1 MIIMLLLLAG
11 ASVVSARVPL
21 ADIFYTHWA
30 HAVPVFNIAVFCYA
44 VQYIVPELA
53 RGFTHAPQ
61 KLVPSILTGMGIS
74 FLILASVPLSV
85 FLMLPVAE
93 ITEVASLSW
102 GRALHPDIF
111 FFLVNAFAFCA
122 MLTSFWAISES
133 FLTNMVNRL
142 HLASEGAVKGR
153 ALCLAVI
160 VIPPVFLASGNLVGF
175 VNALFSAGT
184 FGGII
189 MSVLPVFMLRQARRQ
204 GNRQPCWQCGR
215 IASLPV
221 QLLVVALFSGAG
233 IYALCS
239 LAGLLPPAW

>member
-1 MIIMLLLLAG
+1 
-11 ASVVSARVPL
+11 
-21 ADIFYTHWA
+21 
-30 HAVPVFNIAVFCYA
+30 
-44 VQYIVPELA
+44 
-53 RGFTHAPQ
+53 
-61 KLVPSILTGMGIS
+61 
-74 FLILASVPLSV
+74 
-85 FLMLPVAE
+85 
-93 ITEVASLSW
+93 
-102 GRALHPDIF
+102 
-111 FFLVNAFAFCA
+111 
-122 MLTSFWAISES
+122 
-133 FLTNMVNRL
+133 MVDRL

-204 GNRQPCWQCGR
+204 GNRQPCWQCGC